1 MAKSSGIKIISDNR
15 RARHDYH
22 VLESYEAG
30 IVLTG
35 TEVKSLRSGTTSL
48 QESYIIVRNGE
59 MYITGWHIPPYEQGN
74 IHNVD
79 PLRTRK
85 LLMHKKEIERV
96 DAKVRQDGLTL
107 VPLKLYFKD
116 SNVKVEVGLVRGKK
130 LYDKRETIKQRD
142 MDREAAQ
149 AKKDFNRGN
158 Y

>member
-79 PLRTRK
+79 PLITRK
-85 LLMHKKEIERV
+85 LLMHKK
-96 DAKVRQDGLTL
+96 
-107 VPLKLYFKD
+107 
-116 SNVKVEVGLVRGKK
+116 
-130 LYDKRETIKQRD
+130 
-142 MDREAAQ
+142 
-149 AKKDFNRGN
+149 
-158 Y
+158 